1 MKHKSRL
8 TALTAVFAVAAFYT
22 FANCMVREIDNVELD
37 YSVAEV
43 SAEVNKA
50 EALPEPD
57 DAVYDVPQDAGEAV
71 TEEAVTEETG
81 VPDESDDADSPEI
94 ITMDMAVEPEGSVSD
109 DESPLE
115 EYTPEEEAAV
125 TVRAAADKAL
135 GESVTEVTT
144 APETMPETVPE
155 TEAETSFATAMTAYE
170 LDEMY
175 MTETAAA
182 YADEE
187 GFEVE
192 PAGGDYNPFEETAYT
207 EMFETEPDVT
217 VAPIDYAET
226 LTVLA
231 NGSSVTLDAYTMV
244 CKIVANEVSVNFAPE
259 AIKAQA
265 VAAYSYV
272 KHNNLHGQ
280 YPDVLLANTV
290 PDKIAS
296 CVSEVWG
303 QACYYNG
310 EIALACYSASS
321 AGSTAS
327 SSNVWGGN
335 RPYLV
340 SVDCPFDAAND
351 PNYGKTMQ
359 MSESEVRGCL
369 ERSLGISL
377 SDDPEKWIV
386 VSSKI
391 DGNYVGTVTIDGMLT
406 LTGRQLRE
414 QVFGYRIRSASF
426 NVAYADGV
434 FTFTTYGYGHG
445 VGMSQNGANILANM
459 GYDYIS
465 ILKYYF
471 TGITVQ

>member
-37 YSVAEV
+37 YSVTEA
-43 SAEVNKA
+43 SAEVDKA
-50 EALPEPD
+50 EAEPD
-57 DAVYDVPQDAGEAV
+57 SAVYDIPQDAEETV
-71 TEEAVTEETG
+71 NEEAVPEETQ
-81 VPDESDDADSPEI
+81 VPDEANDENSPEI
-94 ITMDMAVEPEGSVSD
+94 ITVDMAD
-109 DESPLE
+109 DSEDPLANEESPLE
-115 EYTPEEEAAV
+115 EYTPQEEAAV
-125 TVRAAADKAL
+125 TVKAAADKAI
-135 GESVTEVTT
+135 GEAVTEVTT
-144 APETMPETVPE
+144 APETAPE
-155 TEAETSFATAMTAYE
+155 TEADTYYIPTMTAYE

-175 MTETAAA
+175 VTETAA
-182 YADEE
+182 YDEE
-187 GFEVE
+187 EVPE
-192 PAGGDYNPFEETAYT
+192 VQPAGGDYNPFEETTYS
-207 EMFETEPDVT
+207 EMFEAETDVT

-231 NGSSVTLDAYTMV
+231 NGSTVTLDAYTMV
-244 CKIVANEVSVNFAPE
+244 CKIVANEVSINFNPE

-359 MSESEVRGCL
+359 MSEDEVRGYL
-369 ERSLGISL
+369 ERSLGIFL

-391 DGNYVGTVTIDGMLT
+391 DGNYVGTVTVDGTLT

>member
-37 YSVAEV
+37 YSITET
-43 SAEVNKA
+43 SAEADKA
-50 EALPEPD
+50 EAEPE
-57 DAVYDVPQDAGEAV
+57 DAVYDIPQDADEAV
-71 TEEAVTEETG
+71 PEETVSVETQ
-81 VPDESDDADSPEI
+81 VPDKTNDEDQPEI
-94 ITMDMAVEPEGSVSD
+94 ITMDMADDPED
-109 DESPLE
+109 PLANEDSPLE
-115 EYTPEEEAAV
+115 EYTPQEEAAV
-125 TVRAAADKAL
+125 TVRSAADKAF

-144 APETMPETVPE
+144 SPETAPETVPE
-155 TEAETSFATAMTAYE
+155 TEAETYYTAAMTAYE
-170 LDEMY
+170 LDDMY
-175 MTETAAA
+175 FTETAA
-182 YADEE
+182 YEE
-187 GFEVE
+187 PAAE
-192 PAGGDYNPFEETAYT
+192 PAGGDYNPFDETTYI

-226 LTVLA
+226 LTVIA
-231 NGSSVTLDAYTMV
+231 NGSSITLDAYTMV
-244 CKIVANEVSVNFAPE
+244 CKIVANEVSTSFNTE

-280 YPDVLLANTV
+280 YPSVLLANTV

-310 EIALACYSASS
+310 EVALACYSASS

-340 SVDCPFDAAND
+340 SVDCPFDAGND
-351 PNYGKTMQ
+351 PNYGRTMQ
-359 MSESEVRGCL
+359 MSEDEVRSYL
-369 ERSLGISL
+369 ERSLGIIL
-377 SDDPEKWIV
+377 SDNPENWIV

-391 DGNYVGTVTIDGMLT
+391 DGNYVGTVTVDGALT

-414 QVFGYRIRSASF
+414 QVFGYKIRSASF
-426 NVAYADGV
+426 NVAYSDGV

-459 GYDYIS
+459 GYDYVS

>member
-1 MKHKSRL
+1 MKHRSRL

-37 YSVAEV
+37 YSVTEA
-43 SAEVNKA
+43 SAEVDKA
-50 EALPEPD
+50 EAETD
-57 DAVYDVPQDAGEAV
+57 SAVYDIPQDTEETV
-71 TEEAVTEETG
+71 TEEAVPEETQ
-81 VPDESDDADSPEI
+81 VPDEANDENSPEI
-94 ITMDMAVEPEGSVSD
+94 ITVDMAD
-109 DESPLE
+109 DSEDPLANEESPLE
-115 EYTPEEEAAV
+115 EYTPQEEAAV
-125 TVRAAADKAL
+125 TVKAAADKAV
-135 GESVTEVTT
+135 GEAVTEVTT
-144 APETMPETVPE
+144 APETAPE
-155 TEAETSFATAMTAYE
+155 TEADTYYVPTMTAYE

-175 MTETAAA
+175 MTETAA
-182 YADEE
+182 YDEE
-187 GFEVE
+187 ETPEVQ
-192 PAGGDYNPFEETAYT
+192 PAGGDYNPFEETTYS
-207 EMFETEPDVT
+207 EMFEAETDVT

-244 CKIVANEVSVNFAPE
+244 CKIVANEVSVNFNPE

-280 YPDVLLANTV
+280 YPSVLLANTV

-327 SSNVWGGN
+327 SANVWGGN

-340 SVDCPFDAAND
+340 SVDCPFDVEND
-351 PNYGKTMQ
+351 PNYGRTMQ
-359 MSESEVRGCL
+359 MTEDEVRGYL
-369 ERSLGISL
+369 ERSLGIIL
-377 SDDPEKWIV
+377 SDDPENWIV

-391 DGNYVGTVTIDGMLT
+391 DGNYVGTVTVDGMLT